1 MSGGA
6 HMLRDRRVPLE
17 GARNFRDFGGY
28 TGAGGRR
35 VRRGML
41 YRANRLSK
49 LTPGDIAMLDTLA
62 IGTVFDLR
70 ARREREADVTVWTP
84 PALQTHHFRPGHK
97 RRLID
102 MAMDYPATREGAAA
116 LMHDFYAEMPFTM
129 AHVFGEILA
138 RIADGAV
145 PCVIHCSA
153 GKDRTGMAAALI
165 LAALGVSRD
174 DIVADYTLTA
184 LARQDVSDQAR
195 AVQGSGSRSAFY
207 ERFGAEAV
215 AVLMDAHPDYI
226 GAAFDAI
233 TEKHGSVEG
242 YLDHLDVNENMR
254 DRLRA
259 ALLIQ
264 GEDTP

>member
-1 MSGGA
+1 
-6 HMLRDRRVPLE
+6 MLRDRRVPLE

-28 TGAGGRR
+28 VGAGGRR

-49 LTPGDIAMLDTLA
+49 LTPGDIAMLDTLGIKA
-62 IGTVFDLR
+62 VFDLR
-70 ARREREADVTVWTP
+70 ARREREADVTLWTS
-84 PALQTHHFRPGHK
+84 QGVETHHFRPGHK

-102 MAMDYPATREGAAA
+102 MAMDYPASREGAAA
-116 LMHDFYAEMPFTM
+116 LMHDFYAELPFTM
-129 AHVFGEILA
+129 AHVFGEILS

-195 AVQGSGSRSAFY
+195 AVQGDGSRSAFY
-207 ERFGAEAV
+207 ERFGADAV
-215 AVLMDAHPDYI
+215 SVMMDAHPDYI

-233 TEKHGSVEG
+233 TERHGSVAG
-242 YLDHLDVNENMR
+242 YLDHLAIDENMR